1 MIYPSLTK
9 NLLDRVVHLQWRDG
23 GPDML
28 EQIKHCVLD
37 WLAVSIAATRD
48 PSASILRDELEA
60 QGGYPQAT
68 AFGCAQHMSTHQAAL
83 FNGTLSHLFDFDD
96 TNFAI
101 PGHVTSPILS
111 ALLPIAEHQHAT
123 ASVVMDALLT
133 GYEASC
139 RIALLLAPGHYTR
152 GFHAT
157 ATIGCL
163 GAAVACARLLGLDLT
178 ATAHAL
184 GIAATRAA
192 GLKSM
197 FGTPCKPLH
206 VGMAASAGQLAASL
220 AARGFESRED
230 VLECPQGFA
239 ATHSPDFNP
248 EAAMRDPASGYHIY
262 NNLFKFHAS
271 CYVTHATIECGQHIR
286 KSDGFSLDD
295 VLAINVRAN
304 THCDEICNIAE
315 PKTGMETKF
324 SLRAAAAFSL
334 AGLDTSRPEVF
345 SDTNARLSVLSG
357 LRDKV
362 TVQLTPDLVL
372 TESEVEVE
380 LRSGKMIHARR
391 DTGVPMK
398 DRAAQG
404 RRVAEKF
411 HFLVEPI
418 VGKIRSKQIH
428 LEVNQLEELSD
439 IAPLM
444 ALCQKI

>member
-1 MIYPSLTK
+1 
-9 NLLDRVVHLQWRDG
+9 
-23 GPDML
+23 
-28 EQIKHCVLD
+28 
-37 WLAVSIAATRD
+37 
-48 PSASILRDELEA
+48 
-60 QGGYPQAT
+60 
-68 AFGCAQHMSTHQAAL
+68 
-83 FNGTLSHLFDFDD
+83 
-96 TNFAI
+96 
-101 PGHVTSPILS
+101 
-111 ALLPIAEHQHAT
+111 
-123 ASVVMDALLT
+123 
-133 GYEASC
+133 
-139 RIALLLAPGHYTR
+139 
-152 GFHAT
+152 
-157 ATIGCL
+157 
-163 GAAVACARLLGLDLT
+163 
-178 ATAHAL
+178 L

-248 EAAMRDPASGYHIY
+248 EAAMRDPDSGYHIY

-271 CYVTHATIECGQHIR
+271 CYDTQATIECGQHIR
-286 KSDGFSLDD
+286 KRDGFSLDD

-324 SLRAAAAFSL
+324 SLRAVAAFAL

-345 SDTNARLSVLSG
+345 SDTNARSSVLSG

-391 DTGVPMK
+391 DAGVPMR

-411 HFLVEPI
+411 HSLVEPI